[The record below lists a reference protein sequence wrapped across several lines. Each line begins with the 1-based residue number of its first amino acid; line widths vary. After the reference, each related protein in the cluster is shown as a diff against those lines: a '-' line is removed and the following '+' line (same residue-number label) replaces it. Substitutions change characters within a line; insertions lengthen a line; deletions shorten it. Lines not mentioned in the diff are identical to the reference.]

1 LQSPLGKAKQRMLI
15 SDLGGTMIDKASKT
29 KITSPDA
36 KDLISNILEMIA
48 SPNGFAKLSPP
59 QRKFLLAAILG
70 SIVPADG
77 KVKPV
82 EMDLLEKHL
91 TTKYGMNSASLKSAL
106 SFASTANQGDK
117 LKDAARYLPDLLSID
132 DRTTLVGLLWDIA
145 LCDHDLHA
153 SEDALIYKI
162 ADQAGVP
169 RKRVA
174 EQQALAAGHHR

>member
-1 LQSPLGKAKQRMLI
+1 LQSALRKAKGRALKRVGELMLEI
-15 SDLGGTMIDKASKT
+15 SKT
-29 KITSPDA
+29 GKITSPDA
-36 KDLISNILEMIA
+36 ANIISNILEMIA
-48 SPNGFAKLSPP
+48 HPNGFAKLTPP

-91 TTKYGMNSASLKSAL
+91 KFKYGMTSASLKSVL

-117 LKDAARYLPDLLSID
+117 LKDAARHLPDLLSIE
-132 DRTTLVGLLWDIA
+132 DRTNLVGLLWDIA
-145 LCDHDLHA
+145 LCDHDLHS

>member
-1 LQSPLGKAKQRMLI
+1 MNATTGKIASTDARDIITQILG
-15 SDLGGTMIDKASKT
+15 
-29 KITSPDA
+29 
-36 KDLISNILEMIA
+36 MIA
-48 SPNGFAKLSPP
+48 SPNGFARLTPP

-82 EMDLLEKHL
+82 EMELLEKHL
-91 TTKYGMNSASLKSAL
+91 TKKYGLTSSSLKSVL

-117 LKDAARYLPDLLSID
+117 LKDAARHLPDLLSIE
-132 DRTTLVGLLWDIA
+132 DRTNLVGLLWDIA
-145 LCDHDLHA
+145 LCDHELHA
-153 SEDALIYKI
+153 NEDTLIYKI

-174 EQQALAAGHHR
+174 EQQAIAAGHHRH